1 MKTFVQFNKNKSKYK
16 IGDVVYYHG
25 MHRNAHGYYVIKNYY
40 CSNDQNMWKYD
51 LESLNKNTVQL
62 SYIWEISLS
71 KTKEE
76 LNLTMVKMLF
86 KILYKTNK
94 ISKKEFESL
103 MKNANRT
110 SKLENI

>member
-1 MKTFVQFNKNKSKYK
+1 MSDNKS
-16 IGDVVYYHG
+16 
-25 MHRNAHGYYVIKNYY
+25 
-40 CSNDQNMWKYD
+40 NMPFEFED
-51 LESLNKNTVQL
+51 
-62 SYIWEISLS
+62 

>member
-25 MHRNAHGYYVIKNYY
+25 MHRNARGYYVIKNYY

-76 LNLTMVKMLF
+76 FQENQRIKSE
-86 KILYKTNK
+86 KYKD
-94 ISKKEFESL
+94 IDPYGEE
-103 MKNANRT
+103 
-110 SKLENI
+110 EWE

>member
-76 LNLTMVKMLF
+76 FQENQRIKSE
-86 KILYKTNK
+86 KYKD
-94 ISKKEFESL
+94 IDPYGEE
-103 MKNANRT
+103 
-110 SKLENI
+110 EWE